1 MLSYDGRS
9 RYNDVSVLL
18 QGAPD
23 LLDQF
28 SMFLPEVIRCSIQ
41 STHGAIH
48 GENMDAWW
56 VLEAVVVL
64 VPVSL
69 ARSASRPWEQEYPAG
84 PSGRFRRDAFRAV
97 AASSDRAGHC

>member
-1 MLSYDGRS
+1 MMARI

-41 STHGAIH
+41 SNYGVIK

-56 VLEAVVVL
+56 VQVVVL

-69 ARSASRPWEQEYPAG
+69 ALSAAP
-84 PSGRFRRDAFRAV
+84 PSVALQHPRALV
-97 AASSDRAGHC
+97 ALQFTCIYRHHT